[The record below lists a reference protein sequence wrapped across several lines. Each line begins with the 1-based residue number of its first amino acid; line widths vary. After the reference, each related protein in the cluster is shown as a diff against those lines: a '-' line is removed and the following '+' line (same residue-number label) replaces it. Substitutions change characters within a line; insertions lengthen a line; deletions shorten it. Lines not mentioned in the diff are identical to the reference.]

1 MGALEKETFKIR
13 GVMQIWS
20 CKLLCKCS
28 IEQYMGLFG
37 TVSLK
42 TSEAKAGGKKKLASP
57 DF

>member
-42 TSEAKAGGKKKLASP
+42 TSEAKAGEKKKGKIP
-57 DF
+57 